1 MYIGDFNGRIPY
13 TRAPYLHTISP
24 PAWRMTPRPPHLRPI
39 SPPAW
44 RMTHATETTHAP
56 NLSDCMANDAT
67 ATPSA
72 TLEANVP
79 AAMTLMNILPFI

>member
-1 MYIGDFNGRIPY
+1 MHIGYFNGRIPY
-13 TRAPYLHTISP
+13 TRPTHLHTISP
-24 PAWRMTPRPPHLRPI
+24 PAWRMTH
-39 SPPAW
+39 
-44 RMTHATETTHAP
+44 
-56 NLSDCMANDAT
+56 AT